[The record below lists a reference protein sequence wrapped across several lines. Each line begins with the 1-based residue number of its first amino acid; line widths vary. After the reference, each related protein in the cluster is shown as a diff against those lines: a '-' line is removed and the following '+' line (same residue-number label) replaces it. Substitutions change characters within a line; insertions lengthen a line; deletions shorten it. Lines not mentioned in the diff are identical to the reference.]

1 MNIIGMGSI
10 ILGMR
15 GRAYTYVQGGSHTHG
30 SVGPYKYSYEYRD
43 GSSQYYIILGTGGG
57 GGGALKLGVVMT
69 LDIMPGYLESS
80 GAKPISLLLAIN
92 AGYESMLVLAIFFVI
107 VFPAFFSTL
116 LVVAMCRLST
126 ACHP

>member
-1 MNIIGMGSI
+1 MYKGVLIHMGVWVPINIAMNIGMGVPNI
-10 ILGMR
+10 ISFWGR
-15 GRAYTYVQGGSHTHG
+15 G
-30 SVGPYKYSYEYRD
+30 
-43 GSSQYYIILGTGGG
+43 GGG